1 MIDEYRAR
9 LYHDGLAYLLN
20 NSPGFALFGDF
31 LSTVELQNGDG
42 VAATDG
48 RKFYIGPEFADYT
61 PDQRAFIIAHE
72 LEHIVLHHPWRGVG
86 KNHDLWNIA
95 SDYAVNNALH
105 LNDIPNILLPGK
117 PITLAELLGTA
128 KGNDLEVPPNAVGGI
143 LYDPSLGPHGDMP
156 AEEIYRMLENEA
168 QKRGMMNPRIGD
180 QEPGNI
186 NGDDVIPNDDPLS
199 EDETIRKLKESAKKY
214 MDNHPE
220 KGQDENIRRILKEL
234 DISLNLPWHVILQ
247 QYLKKITAADYT
259 WVPPRTLIYPNLK
272 EPIYLPRL
280 RSKTINIAVAID
292 TSGSIGPKDLAVFLG
307 NIEALFSAILSQ
319 VGYKGLFM
327 LTTSTVYWY
336 KLMPP
341 VPSITEVVTN
351 LKEGFTDF
359 RPAFDMI
366 DKTMLEPP
374 DLFIYFTDGDPD
386 GGDFPSTAPNY
397 PVLWVLVR
405 NNPVP
410 FGEAIRF
417 EL

>member
-1 MIDEYRAR
+1 MIDENRAW

-31 LSTVELQNGDG
+31 LSTVELQNGEG

-48 RKFYIGPEFADYT
+48 RKFYIGPEFANYT

-86 KNHDLWNIA
+86 KDHDIWNIA
-95 SDYAVNNALH
+95 ADYAVNDALH
-105 LNDIPNILLPGK
+105 LHDIPNIPLPGK
-117 PITLAELLGTA
+117 PITIAELLGKA
-128 KGNDLEVPPNAVGGI
+128 KGNDLEVPPNAVAGI
-143 LYDPSLGPHGDMP
+143 MYDPSVENLTADV
-156 AEEIYRMLENEA
+156 IYKMLENEA
-168 QKRGMMNPRIGD
+168 QKRGMMNPQIGD
-180 QEPGNI
+180 QTPGNI
-186 NGDDVIPNDDPLS
+186 NGNDVIPNPDPVS
-199 EDETIRKLKESAKKY
+199 EEETIGKLKESAKKY
-214 MDNHPE
+214 VDNHPE
-220 KGQDENIRRILKEL
+220 KGQDENIKRILKEL

-247 QYLKKITAADYT
+247 QYLKKIVAGDYT
-259 WVPPRTLIYPNLK
+259 WAPPRSLIYPNLS

-280 RSKTINIAVAID
+280 RSKTIRIAVAVD
-292 TSGSIGPKDLAVFLG
+292 TSGSIGNKDLAVFLG
-307 NIEALFSAILSQ
+307 NIEALFSTILSQ

-327 LTTSTVYWY
+327 LTTASVYWS

-341 VPSITEVVTN
+341 VPSHTEVITN
-351 LKEGFTDF
+351 LKEGGTDF

-366 DKTMLEPP
+366 NQIMLEPP
-374 DLFIYFTDGDPD
+374 DLFVYFTDGV
-386 GGDFPSTAPNY
+386 GDFPATAPNY
-397 PVLWVLVR
+397 PVLWVLNK